1 MSRRGHAW
9 RKGAEGALY
18 LGNGLTGQT
27 LCTHGTAD
35 APCVAVYRGELL
47 LAAKMGRVMAGGE
60 VHVLWGER
68 WLPAQQAKNPRAP
81 HARYRADVPTEET
94 QE

>member
-9 RKGAEGALY
+9 RKGGEGALY
-18 LGNGLTGQT
+18 LGNGLAGHT
-27 LCTHGTAD
+27 LATHGTVE
-35 APCVAVYRGELL
+35 APCVAVYRGEAL
-47 LAAKMGRVMAGGE
+47 LAAKPGRVRAGGE
-60 VHVLWGER
+60 VQVLWGEQ
-68 WLPAQQAKNPRAP
+68 WLPAKQTKNPRAP